1 MKVIWVVGTPNGG
14 TSCVAG
20 ILHHLGVDMGD
31 VSLEPTNREYVVFE
45 DRRLNEYKAKN
56 FRGYLAMRIN
66 AAGGLRRV
74 GVKCGAWYWM
84 EDPSPETLP
93 VQVVMVDRPVE
104 DSMRS
109 SLRRHHADTRPLNEL
124 QEVRHK
130 VGGIGEAW
138 AAKVLLQLKIE
149 PALRVE
155 FRRLLA
161 DPRREVERIA
171 ARLRLDPRQSQLAQ
185 AADFVNP
192 ALRHI

>member
-20 ILHHLGVDMGD
+20 VLHHLGVDMGD
-31 VSLEPTNREYVVFE
+31 VSLAPANREYVVFE
-45 DRRLNEYKAKN
+45 DRRLGEYKAKH
-56 FRGYLAMRIN
+56 FRNYLKMRLN
-66 AAGGLRRV
+66 TAEGRRV

-93 VQVVMVDRPVE
+93 VQVVLVDRPVE
-104 DSMRS
+104 DSMKS
-109 SLRRHHADTRPLNEL
+109 SLRRHRADTRPLYEL

-171 ARLRLDPRQSQLAQ
+171 ARLRLDPRQSQLAR